1 MAKSLTNLK
10 SLTRFYATGE
20 STSTSFGDTDILI
33 ALNGRYQDAFLL
45 ATQND
50 GDFEFNGDGS
60 QNISITSG
68 TRAYS
73 LATDLFKVSRV
84 EIKYPSSATDYQ
96 EAHQLNGGQIQ
107 FSGKDNYVSGLPS
120 FDLLGDTIEIFVSA
134 KTADIAA
141 VTNGIK
147 VYYQKELTELAVGA
161 DEIIFPDVFARYIAI
176 GCAQDYCGVNGLNS
190 RLSWLE
196 GEYQK
201 QEAKLI
207 EYVSTRNKA
216 KRNRISFHK
225 EDYGAGDSG
234 FGSSDKSIQGLR

>member
-10 SLTRFYATGE
+10 SLTRFYATGD

-134 KTADIAA
+134 KTADIGA

-147 VYYQKELTELAVGA
+147 VYYQKELTELADGA
-161 DEIIFPDVFARYIAI
+161 DEIIFPDVFARFLCLGA
-176 GCAQDYCGVNGLNS
+176 AADYCMVNGLTT
-190 RLSWLE
+190 RLSFLNVE
-196 GEYQK
+196 LQKAEIKLTEYT
-201 QEAKLI
+201 A
-207 EYVSTRNKA
+207 TRNKA
-216 KRNRISFHK
+216 TRFSLRPHK
-225 EDYGAGDSG
+225 
-234 FGSSDKSIQGLR
+234 

>member
-1 MAKSLTNLK
+1 MAKNLTSLK
-10 SLTRFYATGE
+10 SLTRFLATGD

-68 TRAYS
+68 TRSYS

-134 KTADIAA
+134 KTADIGA

-147 VYYQKELTELAVGA
+147 VYYQKELTELADGA
-161 DEIIFPDVFARYIAI
+161 DEIIFPDAFARFIAI
-176 GCAQDYCGVNGLNS
+176 GCAMDFCGVQGLNS
-190 RLSWLE
+190 RLSWL
-196 GEYQK
+196 GTEYQK
-201 QEAKLI
+201 QEAKLT

-216 KRNRISFHK
+216 KRNRISFRQ
-225 EDYGAGDSG
+225 EDYGASG
-234 FGSSDKSIQGLR
+234 GFTLSDKTVEGLR